1 MGKISSKTILASSL
15 LTAVSVSPSCGKYD
29 DGPGFSLASKKSR
42 LTGTWELDKLKRSNG
57 SLENLNVLSIDIEF
71 EKDGDYNI
79 KTTRSYTNSFGN
91 IDRYTYFDS
100 GEWEFSSDKEELEF
114 DPSDSGDYEWEIDR
128 LTNKQLWIEDEYG
141 NEYKWE
147 KSNF

>member
-1 MGKISSKTILASSL
+1 MAI
-15 LTAVSVSPSCGKYD
+15 
-29 DGPGFSLASKKSR
+29 
-42 LTGTWELDKLKRSNG
+42 N
-57 SLENLNVLSIDIEF
+57 
-71 EKDGDYNI
+71 
-79 KTTRSYTNSFGN
+79 
-91 IDRYTYFDS
+91 DRYTYFDS